1 MVCEVV
7 ANVGAD
13 GSLLE
18 KSIDEGES
26 PVRHLQS
33 FVDGA
38 AFKSHVPRNWSAKW
52 VVNFI

>member
-38 AFKSHVPRNWSAKW
+38 AFKSHVP
-52 VVNFI
+52 